1 MAQTLGTL
9 EGLEVPEAL
18 PQLEPDRAELEAA
31 RSGGGFN
38 RRGGGWGRG
47 GGREGRKGWEGQ
59 LGRQGSRAEVMGG
72 GR

>member
-1 MAQTLGTL
+1 VAQSLGAL
-9 EGLEVPEAL
+9 EGLEVPEVL

-47 GGREGRKGWEGQ
+47 GGGR
-59 LGRQGSRAEVMGG
+59 G
-72 GR
+72 GRGGRGSWGGRGRGRR